1 MGGGRSASPQSRMKA
16 PLLTCNA
23 VSFQEKISNVIL
35 KIFTTVQ
42 KAAYMKSPVL
52 ADAEAWV

>member
-1 MGGGRSASPQSRMKA
+1 MKA

-23 VSFQEKISNVIL
+23 VSFQEKRSNVIL
-35 KIFTTVQ
+35 RIFTTVQ